1 MTEQVRTII
10 HLAARRVRLMNAAL
24 IYNAHSAGHHT
35 GHFVNDGQVLQHHL
49 DDYIFPDEVYKP
61 TEINY
66 PYPFPSTFDH
76 PETIARLE
84 TVYKAF
90 ENWGLLERFKVVAA
104 TPATDSELL
113 TTHPTS
119 YLEYL
124 RNLCQHQPGAFAAEA
139 TPIATHS
146 YEAARLSAGAAL
158 TAGRLVLSGA
168 TQRAFAL
175 TRPPGHHAATQQAG
189 GFCLLNNAAIL
200 ANYAL
205 TQPGIKRILLLDW
218 DIHHGNGTQ
227 EIFWHDARVLFNS
240 FHQFG
245 PGIYPGSGAVTEIGA
260 GVGRGYTVNVPLP
273 TDCPDPLYQAVFEQV
288 TTTLSAQYEPDLII
302 VSAGQDGH
310 FGDLHHLYL
319 WEENSGLGLTAQHY
333 YNLTRHVLK
342 LADNYC
348 GGRCVFIQEGG
359 YNLTN
364 LANSVLNI
372 GAALLD
378 LPIMVQEQIPSS
390 FLHLSLPTAEAI
402 IAPIQA
408 NLQEFWNF
416 NL

>member
-1 MTEQVRTII
+1 
-10 HLAARRVRLMNAAL
+10 MNAAL

-35 GHFVNDGQVLQHHL
+35 GYFVNDGQVLHHHS
-49 DDYIFPDEVYKP
+49 DNYIFPDEVYKP
-61 TEINY
+61 AEINY

-84 TVYKAF
+84 TIYKVF
-90 ENWGLLERFKVVAA
+90 ENWGLLEHFYIVAP
-104 TPATDSELL
+104 TPATEAELL
-113 TTHPTS
+113 TTHPAT

-124 RNLCQHQPGAFAAEA
+124 QNFCQHKPGAFVGEA

-146 YEAARLSAGAAL
+146 YEAAKLSAGAAL
-158 TAGRLVLSGA
+158 TAGRLVLGGVSN
-168 TQRAFAL
+168 TNTKRAFAL
-175 TRPPGHHAATQQAG
+175 TRPPGHHAASQQAG

-205 TQPGIKRILLLDW
+205 TQPGIERILLIDW

-227 EIFWHDARVLFNS
+227 EIFWQDARVLFNS

-245 PGIYPGSGAVTEIGA
+245 PGIYPGGGAATEIGA
-260 GVGRGYTVNVPLP
+260 GAGRGYTVNVPLP
-273 TDCPDPLYQAVFEQV
+273 TDCPDQLYQAVFERV
-288 TTTLSAQYEPDLII
+288 TAALASQFRPDLII

-310 FGDLHHLYL
+310 FGDLRHLYL
-319 WEENSGLGLTAQHY
+319 WEENSGFGLTAQHY
-333 YNLTRHVLK
+333 YNLTQHVLK

-348 GGRCVFIQEGG
+348 NGRCIFIQEGG

-378 LPIMVQEQIPSS
+378 LPVMVQEQPP
-390 FLHLSLPTAEAI
+390 LYTNPNLPLAEAVL
-402 IAPIQA
+402 APIQTS
-408 NLQEFWNF
+408 LQEFWDF